1 MALVYDGNP
10 LTGTEDADFIIDFPL
25 NAPDN
30 TLSGLGGD
38 DLLLADQDFIFS
50 SFEGNFGA
58 TAGAA
63 FKITN
68 KTLPWS
74 TAENSE
80 IVNST
85 TIPHASVL
93 FSGQHGG
100 EAFWAVDVAA
110 GAQITLDIDFGDD
123 ENTGSTDTVVEI
135 YSADGKTLLASN
147 DDGGFDIGSLDGLD
161 SFLQHTFADAGTY
174 IIKVRELNDGVNKT
188 FEADDD
194 FMLNVSLTGQ
204 AVTNSDPVTGN
215 DTLIGGAGNDQMS
228 GYGGDDIFVF
238 TNFDGD
244 FIEYANGGSGTDTI
258 FATGNGGDYV
268 ADVTSVQ
275 FHSMEVLKFDDKGA
289 PASGEI
295 QIVAGQIG
303 AGQIVS
309 GIDSKATVVFSNLA
323 GVSETL
329 KIFMEGS
336 NFVDLSGFKFEQI
349 NVAEDSVLVEGD
361 GSDETIVGS
370 TTNDGISG
378 GAGND
383 TIEGGAGADTLDG
396 GDDIDTVSYAG
407 SDAGVSVSLGGSAS
421 GGHAQGDTLKNFE
434 ILVGSA
440 FDDSLSGSSSDDEL
454 RGGAGNDKVFGYLGV
469 DKTYGEGGFD
479 ELGFAAGQFFADEV
493 YDGGA
498 DRDRLSVFGDGDDVF
513 DLRIV
518 TVNDLETLGF
528 SNSFGGGATV
538 QMSAAQFKTGFDT
551 FTSSA
556 KAGQSTI
563 VEIFME
569 GEIDLDLSKVT
580 VTGFDEPG
588 DVVIVRGDGNGNTI
602 AGTVIGDLIEG
613 AAGNDTIEGGAGAD
627 TLDGGDD
634 IDTVSYAGSD
644 TGVTVDLD
652 LSTVSGGHGQGDT
665 ISNFEN
671 AIGSAHGDGLF
682 GSAGDNVI
690 RGGDGADF
698 INAWYGLDTVYG
710 EGGDDILGDRDDD
723 DVAGQTYDGGSGHDR
738 LQFGYADGLRDLTNA
753 AALTDLEELR
763 LVGAGS
769 LEIRM
774 TAGQWKDAGFAELTA
789 EAHSAGNIYTVTFDM
804 AGGNVLDLSGVKI
817 SSDWNTTDRI
827 RILGGIADETITGS
841 SLRDLISGGD
851 GADTLNGGL
860 GGDVLSGG
868 LGTDRASYA
877 NAAAGLTVNLSDA
890 TKNTGEAAGDTYNS
904 IENLT
909 GSAFKDNLTG
919 TNAGNSII
927 AGAGDDTVVGL
938 NGNDSMF
945 GQDGND
951 VLNGGV
957 GADAL
962 SGGLGSDRATY
973 ENAAAGVTAA
983 LLSAATNTG
992 EAAGDTF
999 TSIENLTGSAFDDT
1013 LKGTNSTN
1021 SLIGGAGKDT
1031 VVGLGG
1037 DDNLFG
1043 QDGDDVLNGGTGA
1056 DALSGGLGFDRA
1068 TYENATAGVIAALLS
1083 PATNTGEAAGDT
1095 YASIENL
1102 TGSAFDDKLT
1112 GSNGINSLIGG
1123 VGGDTII
1130 GLGGDDNLF
1139 GQDGNDV
1146 LNGGTG
1152 ADALSGGLGSDRA
1165 TYENATA
1172 GVTAALLSPATNT
1185 GDAAGDTFTSIEN
1198 LTGSGFDDK
1207 LTGTNSTN
1215 SLIGGGGKDTIF
1227 GLGGDDNLFGQDG
1240 DDVLNGAAGA
1250 DALSGGAGTDRASYE
1265 NATAGVTAALL
1276 SPATNTG
1283 DAAGDTYTS
1292 IENLTGSAFDDKLSG
1307 TNSTNSLIGGGGKDT
1322 ILGLGGDDSLF
1333 GEDGDDVLTGG
1344 TGADALTG
1352 GNGLDTASYDTAA
1365 ASVVASLT
1373 TSAANTGDAAGD
1385 TYSSIENL
1393 TGSGFADTLTG
1404 SIGVNV
1410 LVGGNGDDTLNGQ
1423 LNNDVLTGGAGKDSF
1438 LFDTALGVTNI
1449 DSITDFSVVDDTI
1462 RLENAIFTAL
1472 TTPGVLSAALFKDNF
1487 LAPRD
1492 ADDRILYNSNTGSLF
1507 YDADGLGTSFTA
1519 VKFASLAAGLS
1530 LTAADFVVI

>member
-1 MALVYDGNP
+1 MALVFIGNP
-10 LTGTEDADFIIDFPL
+10 LTGTEDADVIIDSPN

-38 DLLLADQDFIFS
+38 DLILADQDFFFS
-50 SFEGNFGA
+50 SFDGDFGA

-63 FKITN
+63 FKITGN
-68 KTLPWS
+68 LLPWS

-85 TIPHASVL
+85 TIPHTSIL

-100 EAFWAVDVAA
+100 QAFWSVDVAA
-110 GAQITLDIDFGDD
+110 GAEITLDIDFGDD

-147 DDGGFDIGSLDGLD
+147 DDGVADIGSLSSLD

-174 IIKVRELNDGVNKT
+174 IIKVRELNDGVNET
-188 FEADDD
+188 LEADDD
-194 FMLNVSLTGQ
+194 FILNVSLTGQ
-204 AVTNSDPVTGN
+204 AVTNADPVSGN

-228 GYGGDDIFVF
+228 GYGGDDTFVF

-244 FIEYANGGSGTDTI
+244 FSEYANGGSGTDTI

-303 AGQIVS
+303 AG
-309 GIDSKATVVFSNLA
+309 IDSKATVVFSNLA

-329 KIFMEGS
+329 KIFMEGA

-407 SDAGVSVSLGGSAS
+407 SDAGVSVTLGINAS

-440 FDDSLSGSSSDDEL
+440 FNDVLSGVGGDDEL
-454 RGGAGNDKVFGYLGV
+454 RGGAGNDAVFGYKGV
-469 DKTYGEGGFD
+469 DKTYGEAGID
-479 ELGFAAGQFFADEV
+479 ELGFAAGQFFAGEV

-518 TVNDLETLGF
+518 TVNDLENLGF
-528 SNSFGGGATV
+528 SSSFGGGATV
-538 QMSAAQFKTGFDT
+538 QMSATQFKTGFDA
-551 FTSSA
+551 FVSNA

-588 DVVIVRGDGNGNTI
+588 DVVIVRGDGIGNTI

-652 LSTVSGGHGQGDT
+652 LSTVSGGHAQGDK

-671 AIGSAHGDGLF
+671 SIGSAHGDVLF
-682 GSAGDNVI
+682 GSSGDNVI
-690 RGGDGADF
+690 RGGDGGDF

-710 EGGDDILGDRDDD
+710 EGGDDILSDNDDD
-723 DVAGQTYDGGSGHDR
+723 DDAGQTYDGGSGDDR
-738 LQFGYADGLRDLTNA
+738 LEFGYSDGLRDLTNA
-753 AALTDLEELR
+753 TLVDLEYLK
-763 LVGAGS
+763 LYGAGS
-769 LEIRM
+769 LEVRM
-774 TAGQWKDAGFAELTA
+774 TAGQWNDAGFVELMTD
-789 EAHSAGNIYTVTFDM
+789 AHSASNIYTVTFDM

-817 SSDWNTTDRI
+817 SSGWNATDRI

-841 SLRDLISGGD
+841 SRRDLISGGD

-877 NAAAGLTVNLSDA
+877 NAAAGLTVNLSDP

-927 AGAGDDTVVGL
+927 AGAGDDTVFGL

-983 LLSAATNTG
+983 LLSPATNTGEAAGDTFTSIENLTGSGFDDTLKGTNSTNSLIGGAGKDTIFGLGGDDNLFGQDGDDVLNGGAGADALSGGLGSDRATYENATAGIIAALLSPATNTG

-1021 SLIGGAGKDT
+1021 SLIGGAG
-1031 VVGLGG
+1031 G
-1037 DDNLFG
+1037 DAVF
-1043 QDGDDVLNGGTGA
+1043 
-1056 DALSGGLGFDRA
+1056 
-1068 TYENATAGVIAALLS
+1068 
-1083 PATNTGEAAGDT
+1083 
-1095 YASIENL
+1095 
-1102 TGSAFDDKLT
+1102 
-1112 GSNGINSLIGG
+1112 
-1123 VGGDTII
+1123 

-1139 GQDGNDV
+1139 GQDGNDM
-1146 LNGGTG
+1146 LNGGLG

-1172 GVTAALLSPATNT
+1172 GIVAALLSAATNT
-1185 GDAAGDTFTSIEN
+1185 GEAAGDTFTSIEN
-1198 LTGSGFDDK
+1198 LTGSGFDDTLK
-1207 LTGTNSTN
+1207 GTNSTN

-1240 DDVLNGAAGA
+1240 DDVLNGGTGA
-1250 DALSGGAGTDRASYE
+1250 DALSGGAGTDRATYE
-1265 NATAGVTAALL
+1265 SATAGVTAALL

-1283 DAAGDTYTS
+1283 EAAGDTFTS
-1292 IENLTGSAFDDKLSG
+1292 IENLTGSAFDDKLTG
-1307 TNSTNSLIGGGGKDT
+1307 TNGINSLIGGSGKDT
-1322 ILGLGGDDSLF
+1322 IFGLGGDDNLF
-1333 GEDGDDVLTGG
+1333 GENGDDILAGG
-1344 TGADALTG
+1344 TGADTLSG
-1352 GNGLDTASYDTAA
+1352 GNGLDTASYSTAA
-1365 ASVVASLT
+1365 AGVVASLT

-1385 TYSSIENL
+1385 IYSSIESL
-1393 TGSGFADTLTG
+1393 TGSGFGDTLTG
-1404 SIGVNV
+1404 NDGVNV
-1410 LVGGNGDDTLNGQ
+1410 LAGGNGDDTLNGR

-1449 DSITDFSVVDDTI
+1449 DSITDFTVVDDTI

-1472 TTPGVLSAALFKDNF
+1472 TTTGVLSAAFFKDNF

-1507 YDADGLGTSFTA
+1507 YDADGLGNAFTA